1 MTDLLVEPMAH
12 SGIFELYREQA
23 RQLAAANVKPAPKPL
38 YAPGS
43 LEYEKQQQEEGS
55 T

>member
-1 MTDLLVEPMAH
+1 MTDLLVQPMTN

-43 LEYEKQQQEEGS
+43 LEYQKQQQEEGS

>member
-1 MTDLLVEPMAH
+1 MRY
-12 SGIFELYREQA
+12 LYREQA

-43 LEYEKQQQEEGS
+43 
-55 T
+55 

>member
-1 MTDLLVEPMAH
+1 MAN

-43 LEYEKQQQEEGS
+43 VEWEKQQQELGS
-55 T
+55 S